1 MRTGDGT
8 LRADIDRTGEGVGI
22 AADFRRGV
30 VDLPVQLLQ
39 SQPYRGHAA
48 KHLGVGRPLPICARC
63 KPDVIRSLR
72 RRYSAVET
80 AMQESAD
87 AILFLGLQ
95 RCSWNGSTEVDFW

>member
-8 LRADIDRTGEGVGI
+8 LRADIDHTGEGVGI

-48 KHLGVGRPLPICARC
+48 KHFRDVLHVLDGMGAR
-63 KPDVIRSLR
+63 
-72 RRYSAVET
+72 
-80 AMQESAD
+80 QG
-87 AILFLGLQ
+87 FG
-95 RCSWNGSTEVDFW
+95 F